1 MIWLTWRQFRTP
13 VVVGGIALAPA
24 LAYLLYLGTDI
35 RAAHDAY
42 LGRCDAGGDCAV
54 AMRQF
59 HSDYSNLLLYL
70 AGLIGLVPVLLG
82 VFWGAPLVAREL
94 ETGTHR
100 LVWNQSVSRRRW
112 LTVKVVVVACA
123 AMVVAGALSAALT
136 WAAAPVD
143 RVGADRF
150 ELVAFGARNLAPVGH
165 AAFAV
170 ILGTVVGMLL
180 RRTLAAMA
188 VTLLAVI
195 LVQFAV
201 PNLVRPHYLPG
212 EHRRL
217 PMTAEAINAA
227 RGLGSITGAAVVKGV
242 TVDDAWVTDASV
254 LRTSDGRPLRR
265 EAFDR
270 CFTDP
275 PRTGAGGSFGDT
287 AVCLAA
293 LDLHIDVEYQPD
305 RRYWV
310 FQWAELTLY
319 LISGALLLLA
329 GRWLIRRTTT

>member
-1 MIWLTWRQFRTP
+1 MIWLTWRQFRMS
-13 VVVGGIALAPA
+13 ALAGAVLVAVA
-24 LAYLLYLGTDI
+24 LAYLVYLGTDI
-35 RAAHDAY
+35 RDAY
-42 LGRCDAGGDCAV
+42 DAYRARCAAGGDCAT

-70 AGLIGLVPVLLG
+70 AGLLGLVPVLVG

-100 LVWNQSVSRRRW
+100 LVWNQSVGRRRW
-112 LTVKVVVVACA
+112 LTVKVLVVAVT
-123 AMVVAGALSAALT
+123 AMAVAGALSLALT
-136 WAAAPVD
+136 WAAGPVD
-143 RVGADRF
+143 RIGGDRF
-150 ELVAFGARNLAPVGH
+150 ELVPFGARNLAPVGY

-170 ILGTVVGMLL
+170 VLGAVAGMLL

-188 VTLLAVI
+188 VTLLAVV

-212 EHRRL
+212 EHLRM

-242 TVDDAWVTDASV
+242 TVDEAWVTDASV
-254 LRTSDGRPLRR
+254 LRTADGQPLSRA
-265 EAFDR
+265 EFDR

-275 PRTGAGGSFGDT
+275 QPVDATGTFGDT
-287 AVCLAA
+287 AACLAT
-293 LDLHIDVEYQPD
+293 LDLHIDVVYQPTD
-305 RRYWV
+305 RYWA
-310 FQWAELTLY
+310 FQWLELALY
-319 LISGALLLLA
+319 LGSGSLLLL
-329 GRWLIRRTTT
+329 GGWWVVRRRVG

>member
-1 MIWLTWRQFRTP
+1 MIWLTWRQFRAP
-13 VVVGGIALAPA
+13 ALLGAALLAVA

-35 RAAHDAY
+35 RSAYDAY
-42 LGRCDAGGDCAV
+42 RGRCAAGGDCAA

-70 AGLIGLVPVLLG
+70 AGAIGLAPVLVG

-100 LVWNQSVSRRRW
+100 LVWNQSVSRRTW
-112 LTVKVVVVACA
+112 FTVKVLVVAA
-123 AMVVAGALSAALT
+123 VAMAFGGALSTALT

-143 RVGADRF
+143 RIGDDRF
-150 ELVAFGARNLAPVGH
+150 ETVVFGARNLAPVGY

-170 ILGTVVGMLL
+170 VLGTVVGMLL

-188 VTLLAVI
+188 LTLLAVVVI
-195 LVQFAV
+195 QFSV

-212 EHRRL
+212 EHLRIA
-217 PMTAEAINAA
+217 MTADAINAA

-254 LRTSDGRPLRR
+254 LRTADGKPLSRN
-265 EAFDR
+265 EFDR
-270 CFTDP
+270 CFTEAP
-275 PRTGAGGSFGDT
+275 QTGATGTFGDT
-287 AVCLAA
+287 AACLGA
-293 LDLHIDVEYQPD
+293 LDLHIDVEYQPNT
-305 RRYWV
+305 RYWT
-310 FQWAELTLY
+310 FQWLELALY
-319 LISGALLLLA
+319 LGAGALLVLG
-329 GRWLIRRTTT
+329 GRWIVRRAQV